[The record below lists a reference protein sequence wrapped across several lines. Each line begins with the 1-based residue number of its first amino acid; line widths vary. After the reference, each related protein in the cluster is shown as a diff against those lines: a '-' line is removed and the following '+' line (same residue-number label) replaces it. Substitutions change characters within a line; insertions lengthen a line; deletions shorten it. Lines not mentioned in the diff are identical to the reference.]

1 MAYCYERGIP
11 HSHFL
16 DWDPDDRAK
25 VMAYYFWSSEICP
38 HCNTRN
44 SDWVDDNNRFLDD
57 PTYEMTTIKCYGC
70 GEMER
75 MRDSLPNDLKG
86 VYVVPVRFDPHE
98 EPEIAR
104 REREARQREK
114 EMRLPDG
121 GLFS

>member
-1 MAYCYERGIP
+1 MGYCYDHAIP
-11 HSHFL
+11 HSRFL

-25 VMAYYFWSSEICP
+25 VMAYYIWKSEICP

-44 SDWVDDNNRFLDD
+44 SDWVDEHNRFLDN
-57 PTYEMTTIKCYGC
+57 PTYEMTTIKCFGC
-70 GEMER
+70 AEMER
-75 MRDSLPNDLKG
+75 MRESLPSGLNG
-86 VYVVPVRFDPHE
+86 VYVVPVRYDPNA

-114 EMRLPDG
+114 EIHLPDG